1 VPGGNKRVTLK
12 DVAEATG
19 LSPAAVSYAL
29 RGTHVSE
36 ETEQRVRRTAAD
48 LGYQANPM
56 ARALAGGATGLV
68 GVLFGSLDDLWQQQL
83 AAGIGR
89 GLLALERYALIVE
102 AGSDPAR
109 ELAVAGRLR
118 DQGVDGLIVSPVDPS
133 ASEWADLAAT
143 VPVIAVGDS
152 LAAARTAGE
161 VLFDNRS
168 GVTLAL
174 EHLRALGHERITVL
188 TPTRASTPD
197 RPADV
202 HVTAEAARLGLAVTV
217 VPCGYRLPDA
227 TAVARRV
234 LRQKPAPTALFCFA
248 DSIAHGV
255 YAAAAELGMRVPTD
269 LSVAGYDNHPVSALL
284 TPALT
289 TVDWDVESIVRAS
302 VRMVVAAI
310 DGKPRNGRVPRS
322 RLLRSPRL
330 CEGASTAPP
339 ARPA

>member
-1 VPGGNKRVTLK
+1 VPAGNKRVTLK

-29 RGTHVSE
+29 RGMHVSE
-36 ETEQRVRRTAAD
+36 ETELRVRQTAAD
-48 LGYQANPM
+48 LGYEANPI
-56 ARALAGGATGLV
+56 ARALAGGTTGLV
-68 GVLFGSLDDLWQQQL
+68 GVLFGSLEDLWQQQL

-89 GLLALERYALIVE
+89 GLLAQQRYALIVE

-109 ELAVAGRLR
+109 ELAVARQLR

-133 ASEWADLAAT
+133 APGWADLAAT
-143 VPVIAVGDS
+143 VPVISIGDS
-152 LAAARTAGE
+152 LAAAQTAGE
-161 VLFDNRS
+161 VLFDNRA

-174 EHLRALGHERITVL
+174 EHLQGLGHKRVTVL

-202 HVTAEAARLGLAVTV
+202 HVSAEAARLGLAVTL
-217 VPCGYRLPDA
+217 VPAGYRLPEA

-234 LRQKPAPTALFCFA
+234 LRQRPAPTALFCFA

-255 YAAAAELGMRVPTD
+255 YAAAAELGLRIPAD

-284 TPALT
+284 TPGLT
-289 TVDWDVESIVRAS
+289 TVDWDIDNIIKAG

-310 DGKPRNGRVPRS
+310 DGRPRRQRVV
-322 RLLRSPRL
+322 RSPRL
-330 CEGASTAPP
+330 CARGSTAS
-339 ARPA
+339 AHAANGHSSA